1 MYMQK
6 AVFCDMNI
14 LSLLIEFTVI
24 LGFFGIFCRIIKMR
38 GSLCKL
44 YIIRQLACHDP
55 TNEV

>member
-6 AVFCDMNI
+6 AVFCDITN

-38 GSLCKL
+38 GGFKQ
-44 YIIRQLACHDP
+44 IIYNAYRLNSAHYQM
-55 TNEV
+55 